1 MDILKLKGK
10 IAEKGKTQI
19 DLAKKLN
26 LSVQSFNAK
35 LNGRAKFDIDEAK
48 KLIEILEIENVKEIF
63 FSWLVPNMKQKKER
77 RSMEREEKIE
87 IVRSSKIR
95 MEKLKKI
102 SGYLRDEIEIK
113 YPELIKEDVETLISL
128 LKLELDMAFKL

>member
-1 MDILKLKGK
+1 
-10 IAEKGKTQI
+10 
-19 DLAKKLN
+19 
-26 LSVQSFNAK
+26 
-35 LNGRAKFDIDEAK
+35 
-48 KLIEILEIENVKEIF
+48 
-63 FSWLVPNMKQKKER
+63 
-77 RSMEREEKIE
+77 MEREEKNE
-87 IVRSSKIR
+87 MVRSSKIR

>member
-1 MDILKLKGK
+1 
-10 IAEKGKTQI
+10 
-19 DLAKKLN
+19 
-26 LSVQSFNAK
+26 
-35 LNGRAKFDIDEAK
+35 
-48 KLIEILEIENVKEIF
+48 
-63 FSWLVPNMKQKKER
+63 
-77 RSMEREEKIE
+77 MEREEKIE

-113 YPELIKEDVETLISL
+113 YPELIKEDVETLILL